1 MDFYSIFTIRPCYKS
16 HQCQAA
22 THIEEKSI
30 KGNTLVKIQFIFL
43 Q

>member
-1 MDFYSIFTIRPCYKS
+1 MDFYSIFTILPCSES

-30 KGNTLVKIQFIFL
+30 EGNTLVKIQIVFL